1 MYKRQVQCIIL
12 TDGESAPLRYSKE
25 CQRDW
30 EHEPFMGTKY
40 VHDRCIFRNRKTG
53 HTYSCEGLGH
63 WADVTD
69 VLLQDLRQTFL
80 TTNFI
85 GIRVLANRD
94 AGYFIRNYCGYSGK
108 DFEQATASWKKT
120 KSFSIK
126 SSFLICKPTFGL
138 DFFSSP
144 IVDIVKPL

>member
-1 MYKRQVQCIIL
+1 MNLSGTPLNEALISLHQILPKFKDENNIEKVQCVIL
-12 TDGESAPLRYSKE
+12 TDGESAPLQYSKE

-30 EHEPFMGTKY
+30 EHEPFMGIKY

-53 HTYSCEGLGH
+53 HTYSCEALGH

-94 AGYFIRNYCGYSGK
+94 AGQFIRHYAGYEDNTYDIIMK
-108 DFEQATASWKKT
+108 RWKKE
-120 KSFSIK
+120 I
-126 SSFLICKPTFGL
+126 IYN
-138 DFFSSP
+138 
-144 IVDIVKPL
+144 